1 LNELV
6 APLVTALVSLGMAL
20 AFFSADPHSPTSRA
34 LALTL
39 AAISPAILGEFYLRP
54 FASGGAPSW
63 SGWLAISEVVAFCA
77 VFEWILRVRR
87 TIPTQ
92 GMRTRFGDL
101 ALRVAQGL
109 ALLYGVLS
117 ILFPQTRASVFL
129 GGLTEIGRTFTLDFL
144 MFSLPLELAMLLA
157 GVSIVLAL
165 NRRPDRAERVRL
177 IALCVAI
184 PVTAS
189 GLVLPREIAP
199 LVTVLGLI
207 AILVGSV
214 RYHVLQ
220 GERGLFMSRFLS
232 PQVATLVRERGLR
245 SVMRDT
251 SLELSIVCCDLRGF
265 TAFAERR
272 ASEEVI
278 SVLRAY
284 YDAVGEVATAIGGT
298 IKDYAGDGIL
308 LLVGAPL
315 QVPDHHARAIE
326 LAAGIRARVRTLLF
340 EQGAGQDRLGVGVG
354 VASGRVTVGI
364 VGGAGRLE
372 YAAVGPAVNLASRL
386 CELAAADE
394 IVIAQRTV
402 ELLDSTQE
410 PHRFQPRPPASL
422 KGIGEAVPSFAL
434 AASL

>member
-6 APLVTALVSLGMAL
+6 APVVTALVSLGMAF

-34 LALTL
+34 LALSL
-39 AAISPAILGEFYLRP
+39 AAIGPAILGEVYLRP

-63 SGWLAISEVVAFCA
+63 SGWLAVSEVVAFCA

-92 GMRTRFGDL
+92 GLRTRFGDL

-109 ALLYGVLS
+109 AVLYGMLS

-129 GGLTEIGRTFTLDFL
+129 GGLTDMAHTFTPDFL
-144 MFSLPLELAMLLA
+144 MFSVPLELAMLLA
-157 GVSIVLAL
+157 GVSILLVL
-165 NRRPDRAERVRL
+165 NRRPDRAERIRL

-207 AILVGSV
+207 AILIGSV

-265 TAFAERR
+265 TAFAGRR

-278 SVLRAY
+278 ALLRTY
-284 YDAVGEVATAIGGT
+284 YDAVGEVAGATGGT

-308 LLVGAPL
+308 ILVGAPL
-315 QVPDHHARAIE
+315 SVPDHPGRALE
-326 LAAGIRARVRTLLF
+326 LAAGIRTRLRNLL
-340 EQGAGQDRLGVGVG
+340 EQSAAHDGLGVGIG
-354 VASGRVTVGI
+354 VASGRVTVGV

-394 IVIAQRTV
+394 IVISERTV
-402 ELLDSTQE
+402 ELLGSSQE
-410 PHRFQPRPPASL
+410 SRRLQPRPPASL
-422 KGIGEAVPSFAL
+422 KGIGDAVPSFAL
-434 AASL
+434 AAGP

>member
-6 APLVTALVSLGMAL
+6 APVVTALVSLGMAF

-34 LALTL
+34 LALSL
-39 AAISPAILGEFYLRP
+39 AAIGPAILGEVYLRP

-63 SGWLAISEVVAFCA
+63 SGWLAVSEVVAFCA

-92 GMRTRFGDL
+92 GLRTRFGDL

-109 ALLYGVLS
+109 AVLYGMLS

-129 GGLTEIGRTFTLDFL
+129 GGLTDMAHTFTPDFL
-144 MFSLPLELAMLLA
+144 MFSVPLELAMLLA
-157 GVSIVLAL
+157 GVSILLVL
-165 NRRPDRAERVRL
+165 NRRPDRAERIRL

-207 AILVGSV
+207 AILIGSV

-265 TAFAERR
+265 TAFAGRR

-278 SVLRAY
+278 ALLRTY
-284 YDAVGEVATAIGGT
+284 YDAVGEVAGATGGT

-308 LLVGAPL
+308 ILVGAPL
-315 QVPDHHARAIE
+315 SVPDHPGRALE
-326 LAAGIRARVRTLLF
+326 LAAGIRTRLRNLL
-340 EQGAGQDRLGVGVG
+340 EQSAAQDGLGVGIG
-354 VASGRVTVGI
+354 VASGRVTVGV

-394 IVIAQRTV
+394 IVISERTV
-402 ELLDSTQE
+402 ELLGSSQE
-410 PHRFQPRPPASL
+410 SRRLQPRPPASL
-422 KGIGEAVPSFAL
+422 KGIGDAVPSFAL
-434 AASL
+434 AAGP

>member
-1 LNELV
+1 MNELV
-6 APLVTALVSLGMAL
+6 APVVTALVSLGMAF

-34 LALTL
+34 LALSL
-39 AAISPAILGEFYLRP
+39 AAIGPAILGEVYLRP

-63 SGWLAISEVVAFCA
+63 SGWLAVSEVVAFCA

-92 GMRTRFGDL
+92 GLRTRFGDL

-109 ALLYGVLS
+109 AVLYGMLS

-129 GGLTEIGRTFTLDFL
+129 GGLTDMAHTFTPDFL
-144 MFSLPLELAMLLA
+144 MFSVPLELAMLLA
-157 GVSIVLAL
+157 GVSILLVL
-165 NRRPDRAERVRL
+165 NRRPDRAERIRL

-207 AILVGSV
+207 AILIGSV

-265 TAFAERR
+265 TAFAGRR

-278 SVLRAY
+278 ALLRTY
-284 YDAVGEVATAIGGT
+284 YDAVGEVAGATGGT

-308 LLVGAPL
+308 ILVGAPL
-315 QVPDHHARAIE
+315 SVPDHPGRALE
-326 LAAGIRARVRTLLF
+326 LAAGIRTRLRNLL
-340 EQGAGQDRLGVGVG
+340 EQSAAQDGLGVGIG
-354 VASGRVTVGI
+354 VASGRVTVGV

-394 IVIAQRTV
+394 IVISERTV
-402 ELLDSTQE
+402 ELLGSSQE
-410 PHRFQPRPPASL
+410 SRRLQPRPPASL
-422 KGIGEAVPSFAL
+422 KGIGDAVPSFAL
-434 AASL
+434 AAGP

>member
-1 LNELV
+1 MNELI
-6 APLVTALVSLGMAL
+6 APFVTALVSLGMAL
-20 AFFSADPHSPTSRA
+20 AFFSADPRSPTSRA
-34 LALTL
+34 LALAL
-39 AAISPAILGEFYLRP
+39 AAIGPAILGEVYLRP
-54 FASGGAPSW
+54 FASGRAPSW

-92 GMRTRFGDL
+92 GLRTRFGDL

-109 ALLYGVLS
+109 ALLYGMLS

-129 GGLTEIGRTFTLDFL
+129 GGLTDIAHTFTPDFL
-144 MFSLPLELAMLLA
+144 MFSVPLELAMLLA
-157 GVSIVLAL
+157 GTSILLVL
-165 NRRPDRAERVRL
+165 NRRPDRAERIRL

-207 AILVGSV
+207 AILIGSV

-265 TAFAERR
+265 TAFAARR
-272 ASEEVI
+272 PSEEVI
-278 SVLRAY
+278 ALLRAY
-284 YDAVGEVATAIGGT
+284 YDTVGEVAGATGGT

-308 LLVGAPL
+308 ILVGAPL
-315 QVPDHHARAIE
+315 PVPDHARHALD
-326 LAAGIRARVRTLLF
+326 LATGIRSRVGTLL
-340 EQGAGQDRLGVGVG
+340 EQSRGQDRLGVGIG
-354 VASGRVTVGI
+354 VASGRVTVGV

-394 IVIAQRTV
+394 IVIAQRTI
-402 ELLDSTQE
+402 ELLGSSQE
-410 PHRFQPRPPASL
+410 SRHFQPRPPASL
-422 KGIGEAVPSFAL
+422 KGIGDAVPSFAL
-434 AASL
+434 AAGP